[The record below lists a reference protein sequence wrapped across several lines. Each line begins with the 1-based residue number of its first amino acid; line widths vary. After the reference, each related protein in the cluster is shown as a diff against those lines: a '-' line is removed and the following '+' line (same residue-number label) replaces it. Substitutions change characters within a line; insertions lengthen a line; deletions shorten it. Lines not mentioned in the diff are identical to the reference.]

1 MDFHLSQRHYHLNCE
16 PPIIGA
22 SILHKT
28 VDRKNDCKFNR
39 RSNKVCFESSGS
51 VRGGLWGGFCRGEKI
66 LFLAVLDGRWIKR
79 EFSRGY

>member
-1 MDFHLSQRHYHLNCE
+1 MEFHLSQRHYHLNCE

-51 VRGGLWGGFCRGEKI
+51 VGMDCGVVFVAVKKI
-66 LFLAVLDGRWIKR
+66 CF
-79 EFSRGY
+79 